1 MYTHTHTHTHTHTL
15 THTSLMEVYS
25 RKPIK
30 AGELLYYTPLLHY
43 FTTLIHRETPHGD
56 VLEEAYPG
64 GGTVAGAAGP
74 HPEALTC
81 VPGRSRP
88 LGASVPVLCM
98 WGHLYL
104 SCVCVHVCMC
114 VRMYVHTHG
123 GMCACMHVRAYVCT
137 HTRRLVFWHLWT

>member
-1 MYTHTHTHTHTHTL
+1 
-15 THTSLMEVYS
+15 MEVYS

-123 GMCACMHVRAYVCT
+123 DLCFGTCGLDIVEK
-137 HTRRLVFWHLWT
+137 TRDNFFYAAARLGRLGFRV